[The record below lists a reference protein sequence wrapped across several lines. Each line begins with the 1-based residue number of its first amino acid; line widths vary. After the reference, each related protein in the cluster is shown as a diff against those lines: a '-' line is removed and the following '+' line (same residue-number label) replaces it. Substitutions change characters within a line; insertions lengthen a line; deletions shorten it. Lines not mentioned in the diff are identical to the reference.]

1 MRRATAVA
9 HPNIALVKYWGKRDL
24 ARNPRR
30 HALVGEV
37 DRDLMLRRQLAP
49 QAVDGGY
56 QTDQLEFWR
65 M

>member
-1 MRRATAVA
+1 MRNRQSATSRGTPAGT
-9 HPNIALVKYWGKRDL
+9 PWWEKSIAIS
-24 ARNPRR
+24 
-30 HALVGEV
+30 
-37 DRDLMLRRQLAP
+37 MLRRQLAP

>member
-1 MRRATAVA
+1 MFDRVA
-9 HPNIALVKYWGKRDL
+9 QAFLGDAEQAERDL
-24 ARNPRR
+24 ARNRGR

-49 QAVDGGY
+49 QAVDGRY